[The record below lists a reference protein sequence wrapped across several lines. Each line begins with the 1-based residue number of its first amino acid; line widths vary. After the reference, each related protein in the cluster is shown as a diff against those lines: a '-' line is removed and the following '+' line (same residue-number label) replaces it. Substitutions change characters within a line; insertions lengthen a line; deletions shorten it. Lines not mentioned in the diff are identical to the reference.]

1 MLIEQKDERVEASGF
16 AKRRRVWVWIVTSLL
31 IAIAV
36 LGVIA
41 EVMVHRAAPI
51 LKERVIDTLS
61 TRFNSR
67 VELDGFDVSLV
78 KGLEVSG
85 SGLRIFSEDEVVAA
99 GATDPLIALGHFSF
113 HADWTGLFAKPM
125 HVGTVHVTGMSLHIP
140 PKEMRAQAPKG
151 QRHLGQIRIV
161 VDQIVCDD

>member
-1 MLIEQKDERVEASGF
+1 MLIEEKSERVEGPSV
-16 AKRRRVWVWIVTSLL
+16 AKRRRVWGWIAGSLL
-31 IAIAV
+31 IAVAA

-51 LKERVIDTLS
+51 LKERVIETLS

-85 SGLRIFSEDEVVAA
+85 SGLRIFPEDEVVAA
-99 GATDPLIALGHFSF
+99 GATDPLLALGHFSF
-113 HADWTGLFAKPM
+113 HADWAGLFADPM
-125 HVGTVHVTGMSLHIP
+125 HVVAVHVTDMAIHIP
-140 PKEMRAQAPKG
+140 PREMRAQAPKG
-151 QRHLGQIRIV
+151 QRHIG
-161 VDQIVCDD
+161 